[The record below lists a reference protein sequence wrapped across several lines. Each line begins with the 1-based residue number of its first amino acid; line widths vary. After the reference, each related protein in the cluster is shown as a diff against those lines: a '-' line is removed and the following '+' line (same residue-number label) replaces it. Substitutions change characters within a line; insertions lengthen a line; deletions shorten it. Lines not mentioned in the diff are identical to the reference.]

1 VSGPQK
7 PLAILTVKYFIGQG
21 IRAPLSL
28 KERLVSKTFCGIST
42 NLTRPDVLV
51 EIYTPDIAENFH
63 ASDKRL
69 QVVAIVSISL
79 RC

>member
-1 VSGPQK
+1 M
-7 PLAILTVKYFIGQG
+7 GQG

-28 KERLVSKTFCGIST
+28 KERRVSKNFRGIST
-42 NLTRPDVLV
+42 NLTRPDLHV

-69 QVVAIVSISL
+69 QVVAIVSIL
-79 RC
+79 LKC